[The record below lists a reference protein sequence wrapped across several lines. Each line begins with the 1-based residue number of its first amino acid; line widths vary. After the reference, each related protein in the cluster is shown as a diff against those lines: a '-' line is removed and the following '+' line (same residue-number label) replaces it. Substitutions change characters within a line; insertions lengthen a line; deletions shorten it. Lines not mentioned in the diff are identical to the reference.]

1 MKVRFKRRSSNDQDD
16 VHSETQGWPWLDLII
31 PRAGPKSAWSMWT
44 NPPNSPLVY
53 KLCNVRW
60 GKSWC
65 IGCALQL
72 PLLHQFELLALIMFK
87 PKSERLVLL
96 MATALDGLADWLI
109 FFRKINRNA
118 VVSISRGE
126 ESNQYRPKTKG
137 KKNYTRLCLDKR
149 EVLVISSRSLWQRQ
163 SAFLRWLWSTIWE
176 KSKS

>member
-1 MKVRFKRRSSNDQDD
+1 MMKVRFKRRSSNDQDD

-31 PRAGPKSAWSMWT
+31 PRAGPSPAWSMRT

-72 PLLHQFELLALIMFK
+72 PLLHQFELSALIMFK

-96 MATALDGLADWLI
+96 MATPSRQVGRLAI
-109 FFRKINRNA
+109 FFEKLTGMLSYLLAEEKKITSTGRGQKERKI
-118 VVSISRGE
+118 
-126 ESNQYRPKTKG
+126 T
-137 KKNYTRLCLDKR
+137 L
-149 EVLVISSRSLWQRQ
+149 
-163 SAFLRWLWSTIWE
+163 AFA
-176 KSKS
+176 